1 MSILLT
7 IAAAMLLLF
16 LLAGRCIA
24 RELVRIRQEVIRIR
38 QDEARKALA
47 RELDSIRAAIA
58 RDATKTAQ
66 DHVKKGLNL
75 PSDWEIR

>member
-1 MSILLT
+1 
-7 IAAAMLLLF
+7 MLLLF
-16 LLAGRCIA
+16 LLAGRGIA
-24 RELVRIRQEVIRIR
+24 RELDRMRQDAIRIR

-47 RELDSIRAAIA
+47 RELDRVRAAIA
-58 RDATKTAQ
+58 RDATRTAQ